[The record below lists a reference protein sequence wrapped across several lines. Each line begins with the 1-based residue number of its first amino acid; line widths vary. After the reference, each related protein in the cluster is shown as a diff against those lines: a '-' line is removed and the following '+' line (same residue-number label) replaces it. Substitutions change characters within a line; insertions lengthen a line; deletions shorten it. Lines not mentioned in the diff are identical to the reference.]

1 MPYLGKQPANVPVTA
16 DDIPNDSITSA
27 KILDNVIT
35 ISDIGPNAVGNSEM
49 ADDAVGLN
57 ELSATGTTNSSTF
70 LRGDNTWATAGS
82 TSASDLTSGTL
93 PIARIADDAI
103 TADKLANSIN
113 SAIAA
118 NTSKTGITSSQ
129 ASAITANTAKT
140 GITSSQT
147 SAITANTAKTGITS
161 SQTSAITANTAK
173 TGITSSQAT
182 AITAAL
188 PKTGSAMTGDLT
200 INDASNT
207 PTVHFNESDGTQ
219 KMKIGFG
226 TYTTDEADWR
236 VIADKPIK
244 FSNNNTERMRIAAGG
259 NVGIGVTDPD
269 MKLEVNG
276 QIKIDSS
283 VSGDNIMA
291 VINSASDGYGPYFK
305 AGGGNTSQFIFKL
318 LNYSG
323 SEKFRVDG
331 DGKVGIGTT
340 APARTLHVSD
350 TTSGATTGI
359 RLTGANNGSQVIE
372 FADTDDTN
380 VGYIQYDHG
389 TNRISIRAGDA
400 NKLNIDGDGLKFGT
414 DTAAANAL
422 DDYEEGTWTP
432 TISTTSGGSN
442 MAYQNTTGH
451 YRKIGGLVHVF
462 GIVQLT
468 AKNNLQA
475 GSVFVQGFPFTMANP
490 SGEGQGGNITEYG
503 NFSVNFNSPC
513 LSFYQAGRMF
523 LRYTPADGSSTYTN
537 VVGGN
542 VNDNT
547 YFRFNATYT
556 T

>member
-129 ASAITANTAKT
+129 ASAITANT
-140 GITSSQT
+140 S
-147 SAITANTAKTGITS
+147 
-161 SQTSAITANTAK
+161 K

-475 GSVFVQGFPFTMANP
+475 GNVFVQGFPFTMANP
-490 SGEGQGGNITEYG
+490 SGEGQGGNITEYA

-513 LSFYQAGRMF
+513 LAFTSVGKML

-537 VVGGN
+537 VIG
-542 VNDNT
+542 DNLDDDA
-547 YFRFNATYT
+547 YWRFNATYT